1 MFDSAGWWQKPTR
14 QAWCKQYAQRRV
26 VKELGKDLHKMQLD
40 RGGKCQA
47 CKGCGRKMNL
57 KPQQPLIG
65 MIYTNADRNSDDKQG
80 DSTIVTMEKFRRAIA
95 FNAELA
101 DESIWLWL
109 ALEQMVFFLRQIDG

>member
-1 MFDSAGWWQKPTR
+1 MVAEADTPSVVQAICTAQSR
-14 QAWCKQYAQRRV
+14 QEAC
-26 VKELGKDLHKMQLD
+26 KDLYKIQLD

-47 CKGCGRKMNL
+47 CKEWSRKTNL

-65 MIYTNADRNSDDKQG
+65 MIYTNADLRYAGNSDDKPG
-80 DSTIVTMEKFRRAIA
+80 DSTIVTMERFGRAIA

-109 ALEQMVFFLRQIDG
+109 ALEQIEFFLRQIDG